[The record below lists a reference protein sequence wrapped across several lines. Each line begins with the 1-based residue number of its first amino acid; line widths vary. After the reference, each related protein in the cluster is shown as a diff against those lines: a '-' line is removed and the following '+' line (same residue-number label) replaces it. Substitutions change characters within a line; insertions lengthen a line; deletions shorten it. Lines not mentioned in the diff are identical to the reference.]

1 MLVAGFRRED
11 VCEYLLAYQICD
23 GLPPNLRVLWCSLT
37 PLSGIGGGEGEWS
50 EASFHLI
57 LRSPFDKN
65 LTSSAAA
72 QPNRNL
78 KRHFFFS
85 LSLCSC
91 CFNSWLPLLLFSL
104 NMLHDCNKRKK
115 INLFLTGVGHLLSDR
130 EVSKQNTR
138 SSEMSTVTFIFL
150 PFSFLLSWQSMN
162 TRSCLQPRARASW
175 VYPRIIFF

>member
-1 MLVAGFRRED
+1 MFTDTVIGDRGGRRGND
-11 VCEYLLAYQICD
+11 RRLPFISSFGHLLTKIWRRLLQ
-23 GLPPNLRVLWCSLT
+23 
-37 PLSGIGGGEGEWS
+37 LSQTGIWN
-50 EASFHLI
+50 A
-57 LRSPFDKN
+57 
-65 LTSSAAA
+65 T
-72 QPNRNL
+72 
-78 KRHFFFS
+78 FFFS

-150 PFSFLLSWQSMN
+150 PFPFCCPDNPWTHAPVCSPGQEPAEYILVLSFFKGWEACQSVFSLSSVAVELHQDVCLLWS
-162 TRSCLQPRARASW
+162 
-175 VYPRIIFF
+175 

>member
-1 MLVAGFRRED
+1 MIGGFLSSHPSVTFWQKSD
-11 VCEYLLAYQICD
+11 VVC
-23 GLPPNLRVLWCSLT
+23 CSSAKQEFET
-37 PLSGIGGGEGEWS
+37 PL
-50 EASFHLI
+50 
-57 LRSPFDKN
+57 
-65 LTSSAAA
+65 
-72 QPNRNL
+72 
-78 KRHFFFS
+78 FFFS

-150 PFSFLLSWQSMN
+150 PFPFCCPDNPWTHAPVCSPGQEPAEYILVLSFFKGWEACQSVFSLSSVAVELHQDVCLLWS
-162 TRSCLQPRARASW
+162 
-175 VYPRIIFF
+175 